1 MRRDRRIFIVE
12 DLDFSLRKNSRKLRE
27 WWIERPETELD
38 YSLSVP
44 FLNENRRERNLR
56 EVQTVGN
63 NLK

>member
-12 DLDFSLRKNSRKLRE
+12 DLDFSLRKNSRKLRR
-27 WWIERPETELD
+27 IERPETESD

-56 EVQTVGN
+56 EVQTVGS